1 MNTTLSAERWRYMV
15 TTGLWPKKA
24 NFDPA
29 AWLSNFNAD
38 ELPLAQRLLEGF
50 TFFSDELVKQMFR
63 SAFIDVSKLVV
74 THKDEYPTA
83 QCQWA
88 RFVDSIVVVRVTGE
102 VPRDADSGFTF
113 ARLARDVLQV
123 PEERIIGPELS
134 LSYLARGGEGNV
146 LFVDDFVGSGNQ
158 FCDTWERLYA
168 TDVGEVSFKELTS
181 QASCKARF
189 FYCPVVC
196 TETGRK
202 NISQRCGN
210 VVQIAP
216 AHFFGSAQSVHS
228 ENSAIW
234 REDMRTEG
242 PEFVRTASARAGIP
256 YLNGGEGCWMGFHKL
271 GLALAFSHGYPDATI
286 PLFYSTN
293 NNWQPLIRKGTL

>member
-1 MNTTLSAERWRYMV
+1 MV

-29 AWLSNFNAD
+29 AWLSNFNAE

-74 THKDEYPTA
+74 TDKDGYATA
-83 QCQWA
+83 QNQWA
-88 RFVDSIVVVRVTGE
+88 QFVDSIIVVRVTGE
-102 VPRDADSGFTF
+102 IPRDADSGFTF
-113 ARLARDVLQV
+113 ARLARDVLLV
-123 PEERIIGPELS
+123 PQERIVGPEHALIH
-134 LSYLARGGEGNV
+134 LAKGGKGNV

-158 FCDTWERLYA
+158 FGDTWEREYSI
-168 TDVGEVSFKELTS
+168 DVGLVSFKALAS
-181 QASCKARF
+181 QANCKASF

-196 TETGRK
+196 TELGRK
-202 NISQRCGN
+202 NILDRCGS

-216 AHFFGSAQSVHS
+216 AHFFGAAQSVHS
-228 ENSAIW
+228 DNSAIW
-234 REDMRTEG
+234 REDMQTEG

-256 YLNGGEGCWMGFHKL
+256 YKNGAEGCWMGFHKL
-271 GLALAFSHGYPDATI
+271 GLAVAFSHGYPDATI
-286 PLFYSTN
+286 PLFYSTD